1 MDPIL
6 PGEFYCGISSSGL
19 GLSQPRIELTGVF
32 EVIRNGYTTI
42 RGALISQVIPERLYL
57 ITRDTR
63 LGVQGS

>member
-19 GLSQPRIELTGVF
+19 GLSQPRIELTGVL

-42 RGALISQVIPERLYL
+42 RGEFVSQKILESFNLV
-57 ITRDTR
+57 TRDTR
-63 LGVQGS
+63 LGV